1 MALLRFLRSTPNPRR
16 NQPGDLG
23 RNCSTV
29 DDAGDVA
36 VIDTVGAGEGDRM
49 TRGTTLLRKIGW
61 TLLTGFVGFAGSAL
75 LDDILGVTLAD
86 QLIITIV
93 IGGVTLLA
101 QYLVDME
108 RRFAESERLQ
118 GETTEA
124 LRDMIQ
130 SGFESVDEATELM
143 AELEKSTV
151 RSELLKQVI
160 RRSAHLTQA
169 APPLVQSL
177 AASETQ
183 RLADNL
189 QSLSD
194 GHEVFYDGEDREF
207 LLALTRSTRAS
218 LLATSWATIQTDGV
232 GFEAGFWLSDLGAR
246 YLDLQRMALRRGVV
260 IRRVFIVESASMT
273 HPQLSR
279 ILALQKGAGVEVR
292 LVDASEAPQDGGL
305 SDFVIFDEQLCYDTT
320 PVSRREAHGA
330 PWRLT
335 TRLVLNEETV
345 RHRIERFHELWSA
358 ALPLGQPR
366 VREDGPAV
374 VPGAKSLGPPEV
386 GGHVDHA

>member
-1 MALLRFLRSTPNPRR
+1 
-16 NQPGDLG
+16 
-23 RNCSTV
+23 
-29 DDAGDVA
+29 
-36 VIDTVGAGEGDRM
+36 M
-49 TRGTTLLRKIGW
+49 TRSTTLLRKIGW
-61 TLLTGFVGFAGSAL
+61 TLLTGFIGFAGSAL
-75 LDDILGVTLAD
+75 FDEVLEVTLAD

-101 QYLVDME
+101 QYLIDME

-118 GETTEA
+118 SETTEG
-124 LRDMIQ
+124 LRNMIQ
-130 SGFESVDEATELM
+130 RGFESVDEATELM
-143 AELEKSTV
+143 AELEQSAV
-151 RSELLKQVI
+151 RRELLKQVI

-169 APPLVQSL
+169 APPLVQAL
-177 AASETQ
+177 AASETK
-183 RLADNL
+183 RLADTL

-207 LLALTRSTRAS
+207 LLALTRGTRVS
-218 LLATSWATIQTDGV
+218 LLATSWATINADGV

-260 IRRVFIVESASMT
+260 IRRVFIIESATLVT
-273 HPQLSR
+273 HPELSR

-292 LVDASEAPQDGGL
+292 LVDGSETPQDGGL

-345 RHRIERFHELWSA
+345 RHRAERFHELWMN
-358 ALPLGQPR
+358 ALPVSQTHVG
-366 VREDGPAV
+366 EDSSPM
-374 VPGAKSLGPPEV
+374 VPGAKPLGST
-386 GGHVDHA
+386 